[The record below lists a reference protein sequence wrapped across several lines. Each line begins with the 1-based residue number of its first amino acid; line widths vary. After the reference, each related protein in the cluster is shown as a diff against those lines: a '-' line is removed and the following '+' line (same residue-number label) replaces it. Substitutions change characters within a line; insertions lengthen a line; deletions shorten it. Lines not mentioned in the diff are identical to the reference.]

1 MVGGRTVLERLGGEM
16 NLEAVIETMYTG
28 CLLDPR
34 VKYFFSK
41 DTSKMTHIKSKM
53 VQLLTGMLGGPQL
66 YPVNNLRPVHYG
78 LNITDYQF
86 DAVLE
91 NFQVAANIM
100 EVEPAVK
107 NDMVEVVRFTRSP
120 ITCGCT
126 VRLEIARKKTES
138 QGTEGLISILGGQEG
153 VVNWVAKVYDR
164 VLVDDRVK
172 HFFQGSKLDA
182 VMESQGKYFQ
192 QLFGASTGY
201 RGRDLPE
208 IHSTI
213 QISDFHFD
221 SFMES
226 CREAFQAMGVDSETI
241 DDCTVLMESLRLQIV
256 NKELMNHDVK
266 RALEMANQKP
276 LYDRLGGENSL
287 EKLIDLAYEKALQD
301 DRLRSFFEKNK
312 AKVTTIKKKMTQ
324 FIGGLI
330 GGPVTYD
337 AKELLPA
344 HYGMNI
350 TNFHFDVM
358 LTILATTLLNDI
370 GVEKAL
376 ARELMSALQPVR
388 SDVTKGFT
396 VRGEIARKN
405 VADGVD
411 HLIGR
416 MGGKDGLL
424 KIIDSLYEI
433 LAEDTRVKEFFGGG
447 VLERIRDG
455 QTTVLVELLGGPK
468 VYQGRDLVAVH
479 KTLGVTDYHFDAF
492 LVDFHKALS
501 GAGLDG
507 DLIDAVIITLE
518 PLRDTVLGRDPGES
532 ALAQQMKQKN
542 GKPVIE
548 RLGGDMNLETIV
560 EGMYE
565 KAQVDDRLKFFLD
578 KGKQK
583 VRQIKQKMYQLM
595 CGALGGPTLYDLNK
609 LKPAHYNMNI
619 TDYHFDAILACF
631 VDTCQEMDVDAD
643 TVDDA
648 CLVLTSVRSDITAGC
663 TVRMELAKR
672 RSQVD
677 GDDQL
682 FARLGGMEG
691 VEDVVTRLYE
701 CVERDRRINNFFTGA
716 KLQAIKRTQSD
727 FIIKT
732 LGGPTDYNGR
742 SLEEIHAVLA
752 ITDFHLD
759 VFFQLMARALRDCGH
774 DGDSVDEVLVRL
786 EGLRKHILA
795 AHYEK
800 KGYSWS
806 LVEMAD
812 IVGLITNVERAHTD
826 LQQLRTKMASVTG
839 KLEAIKQQ
847 VGPAAGGGEDGTTTI
862 NAHYVQSELRKARE
876 TLDRF
881 MSIVREQAEKQDAT
895 SADDELLEAEATM
908 EALRKKLK
916 GNDDKS
922 RPLIERLGGDT
933 AIETCV
939 KLAYAQAVKDS
950 RTKAYFDKTKRKMD
964 STKKKMHQYLAGAF
978 GGASTYDNDGL
989 KAIHY
994 QLNIT
999 DFHFDA
1005 FAEMFHQTFIAT
1017 GAHANAVRD
1026 AMRVLAATRK
1036 DITTGCTVRMELARR
1051 STEKGLDA
1059 LFKRLGEADGIRDFV
1074 DRVYDL
1080 LIGDKRMVSYF
1091 EGKNLDGIKKAQLVY
1106 ITALLGGPKA
1116 WQGRDLAEIHSGL
1129 GIDDYGFDCF
1139 TMNCE
1144 KALNAMGVDEDTID
1158 EIIVTMEPLRDE
1170 VLNRRR
1176 GLRAETKMV
1185 DGQSIL
1191 ERIGGEMNL
1200 EAVVET
1206 MFSGCVVD
1214 PRVKYFFT
1222 KDPSKLSGIQ
1232 IKFTQL
1238 LTGLLGGP
1246 KTYDYARLRPAHYNL
1261 NITDYPFD
1269 AVVENLQAVCGMMD
1283 LSDAVVADISEVIS
1297 TLRSYITCGCT
1308 VRYEIARKKTE
1319 ASGTEGLFNQLGRDE
1334 GITKFMD
1341 DLYALVTRD
1350 DRIKHFFQ
1358 GAKLD
1363 AVKESQ
1369 CIFFKELFGSTT
1381 HYTGRD

>member
-1 MVGGRTVLERLGGEM
+1 MREQASAWKGVSSLARPVSVVRSHSEEAGFLKRALRFVIGGGRSGKGPSSVVPSVSKIDGDRLARYTEKVSCCLARMLVWLVLADPSSHESRNLITMVLDDGILEALSKVASSSEPPSAPGQTPRYDKLIILEGLVRGLSLSPACKGFTLSIHRAESLAYEIRRKWIDPHGLSGAPSDPTQLRRMSLFGNTVRGRLEEESTILMAFQRLRRSSTLAHLRTARGGDRASERRLSLLVTAVATVTENDASERNEKSRLRIRNDLGAILGLPPERLQSRSSSVDMCPPGNPVVACTVMASVDDLLKSVEKTQKDVQSVKGQVQSVADKLKAIKVQVDQRKVAAGGAGGTAAINAVFVQKELDRARGIISKFMAMIQPPADGEGSGPQDEAVSAAQATIDMLAKRKNATDDLSRPLFERLGGDTALEACIGLVYAKALQDPRTRAYFEKNQRKIDSIKKKMHQFLSGQFGGASKYDLDDLKMMHYQMNITDFQFDVMSELFHHTFEAVGAHPNAVKDAMRAIGQVRKAITTGCTVRMELARRSIEKGKDGLYRRLGAAEGIKTFMDRVYELVVNDYRLKTYFADKDVEEVKNSQLVWITQALGGPKTWQGKDLQEVHKDLGVNDYLFDCFIMNCQKALNGLGVEEDVMDEVLVSLEPARDGVLCRSSGLSTTSKVVGGRTVLERLGGEM

-66 YPVNNLRPVHYG
+66 YPVYNLRPAHYG

-126 VRLEIARKKTES
+126 VRLEIARKKAES
-138 QGTEGLISILGGQEG
+138 QGTEALISILGGQEG

-192 QLFGASTGY
+192 QLFGASSGY

-226 CREAFQAMGVDSETI
+226 CREAFQAMGVDNETI

-256 NKELMNHDVK
+256 NKQLMNHDVK

-287 EKLIDLAYEKALQD
+287 EKLIDLAYDKALQD

-337 AKELLPA
+337 GKDLLPA

-396 VRGEIARKN
+396 VRGEIAKKK
-405 VADGVD
+405 VVEDGID
-411 HLIGR
+411 HFLGR
-416 MGGKDGLL
+416 MGGRDGLL
-424 KIIDSLYEI
+424 KVIDSLYEI
-433 LAEDTRVKEFFGGG
+433 LAEDARVKEFFGGG
-447 VLERIRDG
+447 VLERIRDS
-455 QTTVLVELLGGPK
+455 QTAVLVELLGGPK
-468 VYQGRDLVAVH
+468 TYRGAVARSRDLVAVH

-501 GAGLDG
+501 GGGLDE

-518 PLRDTVLGRDPGES
+518 PLRDTVLGRDLGES

-578 KGKQK
+578 RGKQK

-609 LKPAHYNMNI
+609 LKPAHYSMNI
-619 TDYHFDAILACF
+619 TDFHFDAILACF
-631 VDTCQEMDVDAD
+631 ADTCQEMDVDAD

-648 CLVLTSVRSDITAGC
+648 CLVLNGVRSDITAGC

-691 VEDVVTRLYE
+691 VEDVVTRLY
-701 CVERDRRINNFFTGA
+701 
-716 KLQAIKRTQSD
+716 
-727 FIIKT
+727 
-732 LGGPTDYNGR
+732 
-742 SLEEIHAVLA
+742 
-752 ITDFHLD
+752 
-759 VFFQLMARALRDCGH
+759 
-774 DGDSVDEVLVRL
+774 
-786 EGLRKHILA
+786 
-795 AHYEK
+795 
-800 KGYSWS
+800 
-806 LVEMAD
+806 
-812 IVGLITNVERAHTD
+812 
-826 LQQLRTKMASVTG
+826 
-839 KLEAIKQQ
+839 
-847 VGPAAGGGEDGTTTI
+847 
-862 NAHYVQSELRKARE
+862 
-876 TLDRF
+876 
-881 MSIVREQAEKQDAT
+881 
-895 SADDELLEAEATM
+895 
-908 EALRKKLK
+908 
-916 GNDDKS
+916 
-922 RPLIERLGGDT
+922 
-933 AIETCV
+933 
-939 KLAYAQAVKDS
+939 
-950 RTKAYFDKTKRKMD
+950 
-964 STKKKMHQYLAGAF
+964 
-978 GGASTYDNDGL
+978 
-989 KAIHY
+989 
-994 QLNIT
+994 
-999 DFHFDA
+999 
-1005 FAEMFHQTFIAT
+1005 
-1017 GAHANAVRD
+1017 
-1026 AMRVLAATRK
+1026 
-1036 DITTGCTVRMELARR
+1036 
-1051 STEKGLDA
+1051 
-1059 LFKRLGEADGIRDFV
+1059 
-1074 DRVYDL
+1074 
-1080 LIGDKRMVSYF
+1080 
-1091 EGKNLDGIKKAQLVY
+1091 
-1106 ITALLGGPKA
+1106 
-1116 WQGRDLAEIHSGL
+1116 
-1129 GIDDYGFDCF
+1129 
-1139 TMNCE
+1139 
-1144 KALNAMGVDEDTID
+1144 
-1158 EIIVTMEPLRDE
+1158 
-1170 VLNRRR
+1170 
-1176 GLRAETKMV
+1176 
-1185 DGQSIL
+1185 
-1191 ERIGGEMNL
+1191 
-1200 EAVVET
+1200 
-1206 MFSGCVVD
+1206 
-1214 PRVKYFFT
+1214 
-1222 KDPSKLSGIQ
+1222 
-1232 IKFTQL
+1232 
-1238 LTGLLGGP
+1238 
-1246 KTYDYARLRPAHYNL
+1246 
-1261 NITDYPFD
+1261 
-1269 AVVENLQAVCGMMD
+1269 
-1283 LSDAVVADISEVIS
+1283 
-1297 TLRSYITCGCT
+1297 
-1308 VRYEIARKKTE
+1308 
-1319 ASGTEGLFNQLGRDE
+1319 
-1334 GITKFMD
+1334 
-1341 DLYALVTRD
+1341 
-1350 DRIKHFFQ
+1350 
-1358 GAKLD
+1358 
-1363 AVKESQ
+1363 
-1369 CIFFKELFGSTT
+1369 
-1381 HYTGRD
+1381 